1 MKTRINYIVCILL
14 MLISVQS
21 FAHNATETNLVVT
34 FENVK
39 KGHQL
44 VIKDANLLVV
54 YKEAIQ
60 KDGNYRKGFD
70 LTALPDGEYTVE
82 LDKDVQIVIIPFTV
96 SSNTVTFQKENET
109 VVYKPMVRLDGN
121 HLFVSRL
128 SLDVQ
133 PLQIK
138 LYYTESIQQGR
149 TLIYKEDIKNTKIV
163 ERVLQLS
170 KEKKGTYVVTFESQ
184 GRTFTEYVNFR

>member
-1 MKTRINYIVCILL
+1 MKKRIHYIVCILL

-21 FAHNATETNLVVT
+21 FAHRATETNLVVT
-34 FENVK
+34 FEKVK
-39 KGHQL
+39 KGHEL
-44 VIKDANLLVV
+44 VIKDANLLIV
-54 YKEAIQ
+54 YKEVIQ
-60 KDGNYRKGFD
+60 KDGNYSKGFD

-109 VVYKPMVRLDGN
+109 VVYKPMVRLEGN
-121 HLFVSRL
+121 HLFVSKL
-128 SLDVQ
+128 SLDAE

-138 LYYTESIQQGR
+138 LYYTASFQQGR
-149 TLIYKEDIKNTKIV
+149 ELIFKEEVKNTKIV
-163 ERVLQLS
+163 ERVFQLS
-170 KEKKGTYVVTFESQ
+170 KEEKGKYMITFQSQ

>member
-1 MKTRINYIVCILL
+1 M
-14 MLISVQS
+14 
-21 FAHNATETNLVVT
+21 
-34 FENVK
+34 
-39 KGHQL
+39 
-44 VIKDANLLVV
+44 
-54 YKEAIQ
+54 
-60 KDGNYRKGFD
+60 
-70 LTALPDGEYTVE
+70 PDGEYTVE

>member
-70 LTALPDGEYTVE
+70 LTALPDGKYTVE

-133 PLQIK
+133 PLQMK

-170 KEKKGTYVVTFESQ
+170 KEKKGTYVITFESQ

>member
-133 PLQIK
+133 PLQMK